1 MIRTLLGHLC
11 GDQKHCWATAVI
23 RDTAVIRGT
32 AGPLVWRSGTLLAN
46 LCGDQ
51 GHCWV
56 TCVVIWATAAIRDTA
71 VIRDTAWTTCAAI
84 GDTAVIRDTA
94 GTLRRSGT

>member
-32 AGPLVWRSGTLLAN
+32 AGPLVRRSGTLLGH

-51 GHCWV
+51 EHCWANV
-56 TCVVIWATAAIRDTA
+56 
-71 VIRDTAWTTCAAI
+71 
-84 GDTAVIRDTA
+84 GIRDTA
-94 GTLRRSGT
+94 GPIVW